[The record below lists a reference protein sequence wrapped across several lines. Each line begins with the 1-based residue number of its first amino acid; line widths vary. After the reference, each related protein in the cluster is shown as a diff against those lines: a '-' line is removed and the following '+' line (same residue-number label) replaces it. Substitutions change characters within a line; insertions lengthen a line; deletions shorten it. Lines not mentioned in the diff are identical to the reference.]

1 MLRALLRHKVERDTF
16 IVSVCFRL
24 GVEGSRGKGTCIVV
38 EGGEGGERIALRSTD
53 GEHGSEKLRV
63 GNDADGAPAAGL
75 RNPSSSPAE
84 GGQAPAGLRNPS
96 SSPAEERQGQGAG
109 GHEQWERLSGA
120 TLRLTRGSAV

>member
-1 MLRALLRHKVERDTF
+1 MYCGGRR
-16 IVSVCFRL
+16 
-24 GVEGSRGKGTCIVV
+24 RGGR
-38 EGGEGGERIALRSTD
+38 EDRSQEHH

>member
-38 EGGEGGERIALRSTD
+38 EGGEGGRGDRSQEHH

-84 GGQAPAGLRNPS
+84 GGQ
-96 SSPAEERQGQGAG
+96 GQGAG